1 MNVSSKII
9 LISGPTASGKS
20 EFAIKVAKK
29 INGEIINAD
38 SMQIYK
44 ELQIL
49 SARPQKKDYQKI
61 KHHLYGFHNAKK
73 NFSVGE
79 WLKLTKK
86 KINEIK
92 RRNKIPILVG
102 GTGLYFKSL
111 IDGLVKIPNVPLKIR
126 NEIRLLNKN
135 LGQDR
140 FFKKLIKLDPKVKS
154 SINPN
159 DVQRSIRAYEVK
171 FFTKKSLNDW
181 YSQTKTYFDKEDFIK
196 IYLDYPREDLIKKIS
211 TRSKKMI
218 KSGAIKEVKNFLKLK
233 IKRDK
238 PATRAIGIDEIADY
252 LEKKLDNTQLIEKI
266 SIKTR
271 QYAKR
276 QVTWSRG
283 HMSDWKR
290 IHPKDIG
297 SFLKK
302 I

>member
-1 MNVSSKII
+1 M
-9 LISGPTASGKS
+9 
-20 EFAIKVAKK
+20 
-29 INGEIINAD
+29 
-38 SMQIYK
+38 
-44 ELQIL
+44 
-49 SARPQKKDYQKI
+49 
-61 KHHLYGFHNAKK
+61 
-73 NFSVGE
+73 
-79 WLKLTKK
+79 
-86 KINEIK
+86 
-92 RRNKIPILVG
+92 
-102 GTGLYFKSL
+102 
-111 IDGLVKIPNVPLKIR
+111 
-126 NEIRLLNKN
+126 
-135 LGQDR
+135 
-140 FFKKLIKLDPKVKS
+140 KS

-171 FFTKKSLNDW
+171 FFTKKSLNYW

-238 PATRAIGIDEIADY
+238 PATRAIGIEEISDY
-252 LEKKLDNTQLIEKI
+252 LEKKLDKTQLIEKI